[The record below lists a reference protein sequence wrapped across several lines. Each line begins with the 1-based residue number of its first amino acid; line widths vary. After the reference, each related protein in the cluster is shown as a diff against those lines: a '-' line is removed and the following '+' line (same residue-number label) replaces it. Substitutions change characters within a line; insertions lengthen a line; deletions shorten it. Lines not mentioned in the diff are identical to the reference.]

1 MSQPADSAIAE
12 DVPYVQP
19 DDYNATVHDIDNP
32 QWEALGRRWRTQARA
47 WREPTVLVPH
57 PPGHA
62 RAGEN
67 DYVSSYQLR
76 ETLVKRFCWS
86 VTAPAT
92 VDFVAEHAGE
102 QLLDPLAGTGYWA
115 YLLRQ
120 CGVGV
125 VAADLYGGVSGK
137 ANPWHGTVRP
147 WADVERGDALDTL
160 AAMGGAP
167 GHTLLLAWPP
177 YNEPVAALALA
188 AYTGTRVIYIGEEW
202 GCTADEEFHRRLESQ
217 WRLVAAHVP
226 VCWDGIHDRVLVYER
241 NPTDTE
247 LEPCTCP
254 AP

>member
-1 MSQPADSAIAE
+1 MNHQADTATAE
-12 DVPYVQP
+12 EVPFQQP
-19 DDYNATVHDIDNP
+19 DDYNATVHDIHNP
-32 QWEALGRRWRTQARA
+32 LWELVGPRWQLHERLF
-47 WREPTVLVPH
+47 REPTVLTPY
-57 PPGHA
+57 PEGHA
-62 RAGEN
+62 RAGEH
-67 DYVSSYQLR
+67 DMLSSFQRR
-76 ETLVKRFCWS
+76 EPMVKRFAWS

-102 QLLDPLAGTGYWA
+102 LLLDPMAGTGYWA

-125 VAADLYGGVSGK
+125 LASDLHGGAGN
-137 ANPWHGTVRP
+137 ANPWHPEANAWT
-147 WADVERGDALDTL
+147 DVERGDALDTL

-177 YNEPVAALALA
+177 CGDPVANLALV

-202 GCTADEEFHRRLESQ
+202 GCTADDEFHQRLESHWQ
-217 WRLVAAHVP
+217 LVAAHVP

-241 NPTDTE
+241 KQPTLK

-254 AP
+254 TP